1 MDKNI
6 VYYDVQ
12 QVREKN
18 PSFTKKKI
26 ETITIYR
33 TIVKNIKYETGYNY
47 DVLELNL
54 DFFDDLPLDIKIDTL
69 EFFVMYYLCFYIID
83 NKSPFGNEKM
93 YRKIFTQE
101 YYNEMNKEIKIT
113 KEFLEIAPPKMK
125 PQIKE
130 FLSLMEAPLTAKP
143 MTITRIREWLEE
155 LNKIHQLKQA
165 KAIKPLTDI
174 ISQGL

>member
-1 MDKNI
+1 MDNNK

-12 QVREKN
+12 KVRDEYPN
-18 PSFTKKKI
+18 FTEKKI

-33 TIVKNIKYETGYNY
+33 TIVKNKKYKTGYNY

-54 DFFDDLPLDIKIDTL
+54 DFFDDLPFKMKID
-69 EFFVMYYLCFYIID
+69 EIEYFISYYLSLYITD
-83 NKSPFGNEKM
+83 NATNNNETM
-93 YRKIFTQE
+93 HSKIFTRE

-113 KEFLEIAPPKMK
+113 KEFLKIAPSKMK

-130 FLSLMEAPLTAKP
+130 FLTLMEAPLTAQP
-143 MTITRIREWLEE
+143 MTITRIQNWLKE